1 MLSTGDPYAVVLLR
15 DRGCVYINDEDLAV
29 MFSEESGYL
38 SAVNRI
44 QKWSVRAILYSF
56 VEDTFFKLT
65 TENTE
70 NTEEEKREF
79 YKS

>member
-44 QKWSVRAILYSF
+44 QKWSVLEQYS
-56 VEDTFFKLT
+56 TAL
-65 TENTE
+65 
-70 NTEEEKREF
+70 
-79 YKS
+79 